1 MFGNNNKKDAYTALE
16 SIERI
21 KLFRTILILFIAL
34 IAIIIGLI
42 IALRIVLINR
52 EKEKEKA
59 PSLTSTTIS
68 QQLANCSNLTT
79 AELTYNGLIHFSKG
93 DIPLINQNSFSMIY
107 EATAKA
113 GIDISQADI
122 TVTDTD
128 IIILLPECE
137 VTEINVNSDSLEF
150 YDEHTSIFNR
160 SEKTDVV
167 TALQYAE
174 DDVKEKADLQGL
186 TNRAQAQTELI
197 IKGLIEP
204 IADERN
210 IIIEYKTNKDNEST
224 N

>member
-1 MFGNNNKKDAYTALE
+1 MFGNKNKKEAYMAQE

-21 KLFRTILILFIAL
+21 KLFRTILILFIIL
-34 IAIIIGLI
+34 IAIIAALI
-42 IALRIVLINR
+42 VALKIISLN
-52 EKEKEKA
+52 KEKEEEQA
-59 PSLTSTTIS
+59 PQLTSTAIS

-79 AELTYNGLIHFSKG
+79 AELTYNGLIHFSEG

-113 GIDISQADI
+113 GIDISEADI

-137 VTEINVNSDSLEF
+137 VTEINVNPDSLEF

-174 DDVKEKADLQGL
+174 DDVKEKADLKGL
-186 TNRAQAQTELI
+186 TDRAQAQTELI

-204 IADERN
+204 IADEHN
-210 IIIEYKTNKDNEST
+210 IIIDYKTNKDNEGI
-224 N
+224 

>member
-1 MFGNNNKKDAYTALE
+1 MFGNKNKKEAYQTLE

-21 KLFRTILILFIAL
+21 KLFRTILILFIILIAVIAAL
-34 IAIIIGLI
+34 IVALKIIS
-42 IALRIVLINR
+42 VN
-52 EKEKEKA
+52 KEKEEEQA
-59 PSLTSTTIS
+59 PQLTSTTIS

-79 AELTYNGLIHFSKG
+79 AELTYNGLIHFSEG

-113 GIDISQADI
+113 GIDISEADI

-137 VTEINVNSDSLEF
+137 VTEINVNPDSLEF

-174 DDVKEKADLQGL
+174 DDVKEKADLNGL
-186 TNRAQAQTELI
+186 TDRAQAQTELI
-197 IKGLIEP
+197 VKGLIQP
-204 IADERN
+204 IADSRN
-210 IIIEYKTNKDNEST
+210 IIIEYKTDKDNEDI
-224 N
+224 